1 VEGARPP
8 VKETIEFARIVAFTD
23 GVFAIAIT
31 VLVLGIDVPDELPD
45 DGLDDFL
52 LDSWRQLFAYFLSFA
67 VIGRFWLSHHQVFST
82 LHDFDRLLLVLNLV
96 YLSFLVLIPFPTN
109 LLGEYGSEP
118 EPVAAYAFVIGSVS
132 LLSWG
137 MLRYALRRGH
147 VGEGLR
153 AEASDMAAG
162 ALFPAVV
169 FFASIPIALLSPTVA
184 QLAWLTL
191 LLGAVRRLR

>member
-82 LHDFDRLLLVLNLV
+82 LHDFDRRLLVLNLV

-109 LLGEYGSEP
+109 LLGEYGSKP
-118 EPVAAYAFVIGSVS
+118 EPVAAYAFVIGSVA

-137 MLRYALRRGH
+137 MLRYALRHGH
-147 VGEGLR
+147 VGAGLR
-153 AEASDMAAG
+153 AEASEMAVG
-162 ALFPAVV
+162 ALFPALV
-169 FFASIPIALLSPTVA
+169 FFVSIPIALLSPTVA

-191 LLGAVRRLR
+191 LLGVVRRLR